1 MNDLHFD
8 FRQLRKNPGFT
19 VVAERCCG
27 TIRVKG
33 SLGYSFRRVA
43 IAWPGNRG

>member
-1 MNDLHFD
+1 MNDLRFA
-8 FRQLRKNPGFT
+8 FRQLRRDRGFA